1 MKKGKMRMSGRRVLA
16 FLLVLAMCVTLLPMT
31 VFARDYITVNYVVNG
46 VTLRTDRLPTGTY
59 IQVGNSVPYVSSLIA
74 GTAYAD
80 YDYGTVTK
88 IECRPLQYFPPSA
101 LTLREGQSIEHSKNY
116 GTHTIT
122 YTTSKWE
129 KHGSSSTTNPGTSTQ
144 PGTSGGSGSY
154 FLQVVYVNKAKT
166 NYTFGPKIASSTT
179 LRSWY
184 YYNRPQPEPDGYE
197 LKGWQSSRYHGTN
210 NFLGNWWAI
219 WGNST
224 TALMTSAQYNESVVL
239 SSGQGVYLIYQAT
252 ADEPKPVY
260 GYELNYDYN
269 GGTLNGNT
277 EWRETALNLEGAAN
291 ATHTFYEQVSKRP
304 SREGY
309 TFLGWTYSG
318 NGTFTVSN
326 GQINMT
332 GKDGSTVSGTLTAQ
346 WQINANAKATLT
358 YNANGGTNPPA
369 AVTVT
374 PGTGVS
380 VAGQG
385 SMTNG
390 NRTFL
395 GWSTNQNATTA
406 DILPEDT
413 LRLDEDTTLYAV
425 WKTPQR
431 ITYRVG
437 HIYYDENFKTRIGT
451 GDPTFGTCIEGETV
465 LVKDIPKV
473 LTYNGETYTYYLASM
488 QGNGSKAISSFTPV
502 SGGSDIGYPTTTNW
516 VNLWYKKAPEQATLV
531 VTKTLVNATKAELPD
546 NYGIKVYA
554 NNSLVGTL
562 TKSNLTNSGD
572 TDSNTNLK
580 WDKVVS
586 VPKGSTV
593 KLQEVN
599 YKTTD
604 GREPTLSGTNTDDA
618 TKSYTRTLLSSISN
632 AKVSLTNTYSEQAVT
647 YSYRLDYKANVGL
660 GETVKVP
667 ENQSAMSVSDAEYEF
682 TIPQTEPMRLGYE
695 FIGWSTDE
703 NATKAEYQPGAKIK
717 LTGNPGAWKFQ
728 TLYAVWA
735 EQHTF
740 ALTYDANGDGA
751 TIDGKNAA
759 QTRSTTSIRESDYF
773 IVDKT
778 LAPQR
783 TGYTFLGWATDEKA
797 TEANIKPGD
806 RIDLDLE
813 TPRKTIYAVWQAN
826 GPKLIETPFAIQLSF
841 CYLENGRADIPDN
854 FQLEMEITNEN
865 VPDFKLTKTLTKA
878 EATETTNG
886 GPALLWELNEKL
898 PQSFENAAHHDAG
911 QGSAELHGV
920 NTVKIKA
927 VNGEVSGYQFTMRG
941 GGTDPTDA
949 RGGAQVRELTFAQA
963 GSTYPHQHSFFNTY
977 VIPHKATHYYYDS
990 VDDYNKGNV
999 GGTVVVESDGTSGK
1013 PHLET
1018 TQKAWNGITAE
1029 KKSYDGK
1036 SYIVKDK
1043 PESFAVT
1050 QATKN
1055 FEFKYIRKITVTWQ
1069 KEDGSQI
1076 KSEEIPN
1083 GSDVSD
1089 DDYPTD
1095 QSTTGKWADPVKD
1108 ENGNITI
1115 KWTEPKTYDYKMTY
1129 KLDGGKYNDN
1139 TADVVKEEKAQT
1151 AESYTF
1157 DALNPAPVKEGY
1169 IFKGWNGS
1177 LTVTKDS
1184 PNGEV
1189 TAVWEPKTYT
1199 VKWLDDDEKTVLD
1212 SDTFKTGENEP
1223 VYDEETPS
1231 KDDDDEYKYEFTGW
1245 SEPKKDT
1252 DGNITY
1258 VAQYTK
1264 TAIKKFTVTYTDGV
1278 DDEVIFEDDVHG
1290 NLKEGSATPK
1300 FTKTLSRDNYTFV
1313 DWSPSVAETVTE
1325 NVTYV
1330 AQWKANT
1337 HKVTWVDENGDT
1349 IKEITVEDK
1358 DTTGVPEGETPTD
1371 YTIPEDKEF
1380 DKWEEQEPDENGD
1393 IVIKLILK
1401 DKVVEPPTPV
1411 EANYTVEWYEIGKE
1425 EPIKTETTR
1434 KGEVGTEVSVTDED
1448 KTIEGYTFDEEN
1460 SENVLSTE
1468 LEESGTVL
1476 KLYFTKNQVNPPEP
1490 TETNYTVEWYEIGED
1505 EPIKTD
1511 ATRKG
1516 EVGAEVSAT
1525 DEDKTIKYYTFDEEN
1540 ENNVTSVELEESGT
1554 VLKLY
1559 FTANTHKVTWV
1570 DEDGTPVK
1578 EIEVKDKDTEGV
1590 PEGEEPT
1597 DYTIPDG
1604 KEFGGWGEPETDPE
1618 TGDVTITVIW
1628 KDKEKTY
1635 TLSYDANEGTGA
1647 PAQQSETTTEDSV
1660 TFTVAD
1666 GEPQREG
1673 YTFEGWTENLLARD
1687 SLYTAGNEITI
1698 SEDTTLYAV
1707 WAKNAEPEK
1716 THSVTW
1722 KDGYT
1727 DTPIKTLT
1735 DVKENEDITDK
1746 YPEEPKRDGYSFD
1759 GWNEP
1764 ETDSEGNVTITAKWK
1779 EDNSDDNNN
1788 GGNNGGNNNRPT
1800 GGGGNSNR
1808 PGRTPAGTG
1817 ITNGGGLT
1825 EILDENV
1832 PLADV
1837 PDLNNTDHFA
1847 YIIGYEDGLVRP
1859 ENNIS
1864 RAEVATIFFRL
1875 MTDAYR
1881 SENWATSNN
1890 YSDVNVGQWFNNAV
1904 STGTTAGILTG
1915 YEDGTFL
1922 PEQMITRAEFAT
1934 MAVRFLS
1941 GDAAPIVS
1949 FNDIDGH
1956 WAADNILK
1964 AAAVG
1969 WINGYED
1976 GSFRPDQPITRAETA
1991 TLVNRML
1998 NRDPKGGMLD
2008 DMVKW
2013 PDNPEDAWYYSAI
2026 QEATN
2031 GHDYVTGAE
2040 GETWTSMLA
2049 NRDWS
2054 ELEK

>member
-1 MKKGKMRMSGRRVLA
+1 MKKGKMKMSGRRVLA
-16 FLLVLAMCVTLLPMT
+16 FLLTAMMCMTLLPT
-31 VFARDYITVNYVVNG
+31 NVFAAVMGTRYPNVRIVFSDGKTNPSSGYASETSFTYDTLSGTTVKS
-46 VTLRTDRLPTGTY
+46 P
-59 IQVGNSVPYVSSLIA
+59 SSYYSIA
-74 GTAYAD
+74 GNYTFSHYSCRD
-80 YDYGTVTK
+80 GGGMGTSSVSQ
-88 IECRPLQYFPPSA
+88 PGDWWNPS
-101 LTLREGQSIEHSKNY
+101 
-116 GTHTIT
+116 GTIYMDIYVKEDSTGKLPG
-122 YTTSKWE
+122 S
-129 KHGSSSTTNPGTSTQ
+129 GSSSGGGSTTSGSHSVNVNFRIVYLDNDEFNLGYNYGNTYSTTFNCQYSNCSTTNSYSNHCIALNDIGAAKNYMTNNGYVNSGWEIVGWGKDAKRNMSYSTTWTGTGYGSGGTTCQNNGYIEIVAKKKASYTIFINCYDQNNNLIYSTQ
-144 PGTSGGSGSY
+144 ENDKYAGD
-154 FLQVVYVNKAKT
+154 
-166 NYTFGPKIASSTT
+166 
-179 LRSWY
+179 Y
-184 YYNRPQPEPDGYE
+184 YYV
-197 LKGWQSSRYHGTN
+197 
-210 NFLGNWWAI
+210 
-219 WGNST
+219 
-224 TALMTSAQYNESVVL
+224 TAPSV
-239 SSGQGVYLIYQAT
+239 S
-252 ADEPKPVY
+252 
-260 GYELNYDYN
+260 
-269 GGTLNGNT
+269 
-277 EWRETALNLEGAAN
+277 
-291 ATHTFYEQVSKRP
+291 
-304 SREGY
+304 GY
-309 TFLGWTYSG
+309 TKTGTTSYSG
-318 NGTFTVSN
+318 TMPDSDKTFNFYYQSN
-326 GQINMT
+326 VQN
-332 GKDGSTVSGTLTAQ
+332 
-346 WQINANAKATLT
+346 
-358 YNANGGTNPPA
+358 
-369 AVTVT
+369 VTVT
-374 PGTGVS
+374 YIDRTMLCDKETKTL
-380 VAGQG
+380 G
-385 SMTNG
+385 SQFTVKDCTNTRGSYDFIGWSETNG
-390 NRTFL
+390 
-395 GWSTNQNATTA
+395 ATTV
-406 DILPEDT
+406 DYEVGDGFVPTSDV
-413 LRLDEDTTLYAV
+413 TLYAV
-425 WKTPQR
+425 WQLK
-431 ITYRVG
+431 
-437 HIYYDENFKTRIGT
+437 K
-451 GDPTFGTCIEGETV
+451 
-465 LVKDIPKV
+465 VK
-473 LTYNGETYTYYLASM
+473 LTYNADNGTSATNTQEYAKGTNVTLKNANALGFTRSGYKFLGWNTSSGATTATYTA
-488 QGNGSKAISSFTPV
+488 G
-502 SGGSDIGYPTTTNW
+502 
-516 VNLWYKKAPEQATLV
+516 
-531 VTKTLVNATKAELPD
+531 
-546 NYGIKVYA
+546 
-554 NNSLVGTL
+554 
-562 TKSNLTNSGD
+562 SNL
-572 TDSNTNLK
+572 
-580 WDKVVS
+580 
-586 VPKGSTV
+586 
-593 KLQEVN
+593 
-599 YKTTD
+599 
-604 GREPTLSGTNTDDA
+604 
-618 TKSYTRTLLSSISN
+618 LLN
-632 AKVSLTNTYSEQAVT
+632 
-647 YSYRLDYKANVGL
+647 
-660 GETVKVP
+660 
-667 ENQSAMSVSDAEYEF
+667 SDA
-682 TIPQTEPMRLGYE
+682 
-695 FIGWSTDE
+695 
-703 NATKAEYQPGAKIK
+703 
-717 LTGNPGAWKFQ
+717 
-728 TLYAVWA
+728 TLYAVWQKVVTTVEVPVKVRMRFEGLTA
-735 EQHTF
+735 ADWDNIKAYLNGTETNPKNAQGGYYQVNSCEKGTEIDGTPYVEFAKAHGYSEWVVELDKEYTINYLESNPNVKGYHWGGIKNDSGEYVTTLNSDKKAPYTTKITF
-740 ALTYDANGDGA
+740 AADDVT
-751 TIDGKNAA
+751 
-759 QTRSTTSIRESDYF
+759 
-773 IVDKT
+773 
-778 LAPQR
+778 
-783 TGYTFLGWATDEKA
+783 
-797 TEANIKPGD
+797 
-806 RIDLDLE
+806 
-813 TPRKTIYAVWQAN
+813 
-826 GPKLIETPFAIQLSF
+826 
-841 CYLENGRADIPDN
+841 NGRAIV
-854 FQLEMEITNEN
+854 ITNKYYHN
-865 VPDFKLTKTLTKA
+865 V
-878 EATETTNG
+878 
-886 GPALLWELNEKL
+886 
-898 PQSFENAAHHDAG
+898 
-911 QGSAELHGV
+911 
-920 NTVKIKA
+920 
-927 VNGEVSGYQFTMRG
+927 
-941 GGTDPTDA
+941 
-949 RGGAQVRELTFAQA
+949 
-963 GSTYPHQHSFFNTY
+963 
-977 VIPHKATHYYYDS
+977 
-990 VDDYNKGNV
+990 
-999 GGTVVVESDGTSGK
+999 
-1013 PHLET
+1013 
-1018 TQKAWNGITAE
+1018 
-1029 KKSYDGK
+1029 
-1036 SYIVKDK
+1036 
-1043 PESFAVT
+1043 
-1050 QATKN
+1050 
-1055 FEFKYIRKITVTWQ
+1055 
-1069 KEDGSQI
+1069 
-1076 KSEEIPN
+1076 
-1083 GSDVSD
+1083 
-1089 DDYPTD
+1089 
-1095 QSTTGKWADPVKD
+1095 KWVD
-1108 ENGNITI
+1108 ENGTELKNDTFTDYNNIPEYGENPT
-1115 KWTEPKTYDYKMTY
+1115 KQDDDKYTYKFKEWVRKDDTETGDVVFTASYTTTPKTYDYKMTY

-1157 DALNPAPVKEGY
+1157 DALSPAPVKEGY
-1169 IFKGWNGS
+1169 TFKGWNGS

-1223 VYDEETPS
+1223 AYDEETPS
-1231 KDDDDEYKYEFTGW
+1231 KDDDDDFKYEFTGW

-1278 DDEVIFEDDVHG
+1278 DDEVIFEDDVHS

-1300 FTKTLSRDNYTFV
+1300 FTKTLSRKNYTFV

-1358 DTTGVPEGETPTD
+1358 DTTGVPEGQTPGDSD

-1411 EANYTVEWYEIGKE
+1411 KANYTVEWYEIGVA

-1448 KTIEGYTFDEEN
+1448 KTVEGYTFDEEN
-1460 SENVLSTE
+1460 LENVLSAA
-1468 LEESGTVL
+1468 L
-1476 KLYFTKNQVNPPEP
+1476 
-1490 TETNYTVEWYEIGED
+1490 D
-1505 EPIKTD
+1505 
-1511 ATRKG
+1511 
-1516 EVGAEVSAT
+1516 
-1525 DEDKTIKYYTFDEEN
+1525 
-1540 ENNVTSVELEESGT
+1540 ESGT

-1559 FTANTHKVTWV
+1559 FTANTHKVIWVTPDGEEIESRDDVRDGTEV
-1570 DEDGTPVK
+1570 DEKDYPTPP
-1578 EIEVKDKDTEGV
+1578 TP
-1590 PEGEEPT
+1590 PE
-1597 DYTIPDG
+1597 G

-1660 TFTVAD
+1660 TFTVAN

-1673 YTFEGWTENLLARD
+1673 YTFEGWTGNLLAGNP
-1687 SLYTAGNEITI
+1687 LYIAGEEITI

-1707 WAKNAEPEK
+1707 WTKNAESEK

-1779 EDNSDDNNN
+1779 EDNSGDNNN
-1788 GGNNGGNNNRPT
+1788 GGSNRPT

-1808 PGRTPAGTG
+1808 PGRTPGGTG

-1875 MTDAYR
+1875 MTDLYR

-1890 YSDVNVGQWFNNAV
+1890 YSDVKVGQWFNNAV